1 MMIVSRTATSRRPQD
16 WQSRAQ
22 HGPGSAAATAPAA
35 KAMPGNS
42 GGGVWF
48 VDLAPTPALVEVAT
62 ARALGLPD
70 QPGGSTTDTLLRFIR
85 DPHMLMAR

>member
-1 MMIVSRTATSRRPQD
+1 
-16 WQSRAQ
+16 
-22 HGPGSAAATAPAA
+22 
-35 KAMPGNS
+35 MPGNS